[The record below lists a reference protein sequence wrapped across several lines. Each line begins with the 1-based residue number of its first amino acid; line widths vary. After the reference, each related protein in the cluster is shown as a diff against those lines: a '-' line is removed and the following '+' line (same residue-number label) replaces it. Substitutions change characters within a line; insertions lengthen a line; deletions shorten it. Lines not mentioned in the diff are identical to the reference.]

1 MVDLRSEPERRL
13 RAAALLAGLLP
24 DLRARAR
31 GLLGDLEGEAFVA
44 RLEQVH
50 IDVVEPLD
58 LLFGHRTDIDALVA
72 DLVGVVL
79 DAAADRPLPLR
90 CWTGAGRWT
99 PAGSSGPGWSATPA
113 TRTASTAPSPASG
126 SGWTTWPS
134 SA

>member
-1 MVDLRSEPERRL
+1 MVDLRSEPGRRL

-50 IDVVEPLD
+50 LDVVEPLD
-58 LLFGHRTDIDALVA
+58 LLFGHRTDIDALVR

-79 DAAADRPLPLR
+79 DAAAGRPWPLR
-90 CWTGAGRWT
+90 VLDRRREVD
-99 PAGSSGPGWSATPA
+99 PGWFQRSRWSATPA
-113 TRTASTAPSPASG
+113 TRTASRHPRPASG